1 LGHIDV
7 SVGQAVLAGEPVGEM
22 GEGNVL
28 TTGVANTTSRG
39 PVLYVEFRKDGSA
52 INPGPWWAKTD
63 QRKVR
68 G

>member
-1 LGHIDV
+1 LILLDRAILSARALRGRF
-7 SVGQAVLAGEPVGEM
+7 AFA
-22 GEGNVL
+22 GNVL
-28 TTGVANTTSRG
+28 TTEVAKTTSGG
-39 PVLYVEFRKDGSA
+39 PVLYVEFREDGSA